1 MSAEENQ
8 PNNLNFLGQN
18 NFRFAIK
25 RLPNVNYFCQSVTV
39 PAIAVGA
46 IESPTPF
53 AAVPRPGDR
62 ITYDPLNIR
71 FKVDEDLTNYFE
83 IQSWME
89 GLGHPDEL
97 KQTRDLSEDIRRTQI
112 GARPIGYYTTFIS
125 DATLNIMTSNK
136 NFNKTIFFYD
146 CFPISLTE
154 LSFESTNTD
163 VEYLEAT
170 ATFRYRKYQLDI

>member
-18 NFRFAIK
+18 NFRFGIK
-25 RLPNVNYFCQSVTV
+25 RLPNVNYFCQGVSIPSVS
-39 PAIAVGA
+39 VGD
-46 IESPTPF
+46 IDTPTPF
-53 AAVPRPGDR
+53 AVVPRPGDR
-62 ITYDPLNIR
+62 IIYDPLVIR

-97 KQTRDLSEDIRRTQI
+97 RQTKELSKDIRATQV

-125 DATLNIMTSNK
+125 DATLTILTSNK
-136 NFNKTIFFYD
+136 NYNKTIFFYD
-146 CFPISLTE
+146 CFPINLTE
-154 LSFESTNTD
+154 LSFESVNTD

-170 ATFRYRKYQLDI
+170 VTFRYRKYQLDT

>member
-1 MSAEENQ
+1 MSAEDNQ
-8 PNNLNFLGQN
+8 PNNLNFLSQN

-25 RLPNVNYFCQSVTV
+25 RLPNVNYFCQAVSI
-39 PAIAVGA
+39 PAVSVGA

-62 ITYDPLNIR
+62 ITYDPLSIR

-97 KQTRDLSEDIRRTQI
+97 RQTKELSENIRSTQI
-112 GARPIGYYTTFIS
+112 GARPLGYYTTFIS